1 MRTHRS
7 ILLAGAFA
15 SLLLIVGGSAF
26 AIWRNAINAQARV
39 ASLHNAHMEAEAAL
53 ATIRANVYLA
63 GILTRD
69 YLLDSNPEH
78 SQEYVDQ
85 FVAIRNNT
93 DRCFST
99 LEGFFQDDAQ
109 KSAVEHLRQEVSA
122 YWDPTEIALD
132 WTPQEKDARRA
143 EVLRQ
148 RVRRREEI
156 ATLATQVEQLMTD
169 AFSRERERTTTAD
182 LDFRSSLAWIT
193 AVTLLLGFGIAGAT
207 LVRMTALERRS
218 KMAESE
224 LRRLSGQVRMAQ
236 EQERKYLSRELHD
249 QVGQML
255 TGLRMELSNLARLH
269 GAAESELSSRI
280 AHAKGIV
287 EQTLRVV
294 RNIAMLLRPSM
305 LDDLGLTPALA
316 WLIKEVSRSSNI
328 EIEAKIDP
336 LIDSLPDTHRT
347 CIYRVVQ
354 EALTNISR
362 HSHAR
367 TANVSLDM
375 ADGWV
380 RGSITDDGQGFATGQ
395 QTRDGLGLIGM
406 EERARELGG
415 DVSVVSSLG
424 RGTRV
429 EIRVPVP
436 KVPEAAYDSNPDRGR
451 PRDRANRVATSF

>member
-1 MRTHRS
+1 MGTHRS

-15 SLLLIVGGSAF
+15 SLLLIVGSSAF
-26 AIWRNAINAQARV
+26 AIWRNAITAQARV
-39 ASLHNAHMEAEAAL
+39 AALHNAHVDAGRAL
-53 ATIRANVYLA
+53 AMVRANVYLA

-78 SQEYVDQ
+78 ARQYADQ
-85 FVAIRNNT
+85 FAAIRNDT

-99 LEGFFQDDAQ
+99 LKAFFQDDAER
-109 KSAVEHLRQEVSA
+109 AALEHLRQEVNA

-132 WTPQEKDARRA
+132 WTPSEKNTRRS
-143 EVLRQ
+143 EVLGQ
-148 RVRRREEI
+148 RVRHREEI
-156 ATLATQVEQLMTD
+156 SALATQVERLMTD
-169 AFSRERERTTTAD
+169 TFSRERERTTTAD
-182 LDFRSSLAWIT
+182 QDFRSSLAWTTGI
-193 AVTLLLGFGIAGAT
+193 TLLLALGISGAT
-207 LVRMTALERRS
+207 FSRMTALERHS

-255 TGLRMELSNLARLH
+255 TGLRMELSNLARMH
-269 GAAESELSSRI
+269 GDAESELSSRI

-287 EQTLRVV
+287 EQTLQVV

-305 LDDLGLTPALA
+305 LDDLGLTPALT
-316 WLIKEVSRSSNI
+316 WLIKETSRSSSI
-328 EIEAKIDP
+328 EIEANIDP
-336 LIDSLPDTHRT
+336 SLDSLPDTYRT

-367 TANVSLDM
+367 AANVSLNLVD
-375 ADGWV
+375 DWV
-380 RGSITDDGQGFATGQ
+380 QGSINDNGQGFAAGPN
-395 QTRDGLGLIGM
+395 RRGLGLIGM

-415 DVSVVSSLG
+415 DVNVVSAVG

-436 KVPEAAYDSNPDRGR
+436 REPEAAYDSNSDRR
-451 PRDRANRVATSF
+451 RSRDRANRAEASI